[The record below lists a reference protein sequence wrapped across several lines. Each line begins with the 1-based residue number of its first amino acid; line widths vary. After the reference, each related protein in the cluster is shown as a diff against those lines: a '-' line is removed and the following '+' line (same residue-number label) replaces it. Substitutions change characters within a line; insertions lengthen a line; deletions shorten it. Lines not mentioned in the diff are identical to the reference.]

1 MLVPLLSALAIV
13 SAAPDA
19 QATHAFTVRDMLAM
33 DRLSDPQASPD
44 ARRVVYVQSRTDLD
58 ANRRRADLWLV
69 GLDGSSPRRLTAHPS
84 GSDSSPTWSKD
95 GRSVYF
101 LSSRSGSSQVWRITA
116 DGGEAEQVTTV
127 PLDVGAYV
135 LAPDGRR
142 VVVALDVFVDCP
154 DLACTKKRLD
164 DTHAAKAT
172 GRLFDQLLVRHW
184 DTWSDGRRSHLFVV
198 PVAGGAP
205 VDLMKGLAADAP
217 TKPFGGSDE
226 LAVSPDSTTLVF
238 TAKDGG
244 SSEAWSTNS
253 DLFAVA
259 LDGSGQPRR
268 LTTNPAADTQPRF
281 SPDGKT
287 LVWLAQRRPGY
298 ESDRFYIMS
307 RPWPAGPDR
316 TLAERWDRSP
326 GSLSFSPDGREL
338 VVTAEDVGEQ
348 PVFLVDLAHG
358 EARKLVASGV
368 MKGAVSTGS
377 HVVFT
382 RETLKKPAELWMV
395 RHDGG
400 GLTPLTHANDARVSA
415 MSMGEPTPFSFAGWN
430 DEKVHGWI
438 VKPAGF
444 EPGRRYPVA
453 LLIHGGPQGSFNNEF
468 HYRWN
473 PQAYAGAGFA
483 VVTVD
488 FHGSTGYGQAFTDA
502 IQGDWGGK
510 PLEDLK
516 RGLAA
521 AIAQSPYMDGER
533 VCALGASFGG
543 YMINWIAGAWP
554 DRFRCLVAHDGN
566 LDERAAYFAT
576 EELWFPERDHEGTP
590 WDNPAG
596 YEKHNPV
603 SLVKQWKTPMLVVHG
618 GQDFR
623 VVDTE
628 GLSTFTVLQRRG
640 IPSKLLY
647 FPDENHWVIK
657 PANTILWHDTVL
669 DWLREWTSEQASKPA
684 ARTKP

>member
-1 MLVPLLSALAIV
+1 MLAPLLSALAV
-13 SAAPDA
+13 FAAIPDA
-19 QATHAFTVRDMLAM
+19 SATHPFTVHDLLAM
-33 DRLSDPQASPD
+33 DRLSDPQPSPD
-44 ARRVVYVQSRTDLD
+44 GRRVAYVQSRTDLE

-69 GLDGSSPRRLTAHPS
+69 GLDGTAPRRLTAHPS
-84 GSDSSPTWSKD
+84 GSDSSPTWSRD
-95 GRSVYF
+95 GRSVFF
-101 LSSRSGSSQVWRITA
+101 LSSRSGSSQVWRIGV
-116 DGGEAEQVTTV
+116 DGGEAEQVTTL

-142 VVVALDVFVDCP
+142 LVVALDVFVDCP
-154 DLACTKKRLD
+154 DLACTTKRLD
-164 DTHAAKAT
+164 ETRARKAT
-172 GRLFDQLLVRHW
+172 GRLYDQLFVRHW

-198 PVAGGAP
+198 PIAGGAA

-226 LAVSPDSTTLVF
+226 LAVSPDSSTLVF

-244 SSEAWSTNS
+244 SAEAWSTNS

-259 LDGSGQPRR
+259 LNGSGQPRR
-268 LTTNPAADTQPRF
+268 ITTNPAADSQPRF

-287 LVWLAQRRPGY
+287 LAWLAQRRPGY
-298 ESDRFYIMS
+298 ESDRFYIMV
-307 RPWPAGPDR
+307 RTWPAGPER
-316 TLAERWDRSP
+316 TLAERWDRSAS
-326 GSLSFSPDGREL
+326 SLAFTPDGHEL

-348 PVFLVDLAHG
+348 PVFLVDVARG
-358 EARKLVASGV
+358 DARKLVATGV
-368 MKGAVSTGS
+368 MKSAVAAGGF
-377 HVVFT
+377 VVFT
-382 RETLKKPAELWMV
+382 RETLKKPAELWAV

-400 GLTPLTHANDARVSA
+400 GLTPLTHANDARVA
-415 MSMGEPTPFSFAGWN
+415 TMSMGEPTPFSFAGAN
-430 DEKVHGWI
+430 GDKVHGFI
-438 VKPAGF
+438 VKPAGI
-444 EPGRRYPVA
+444 EPGRKYPVA

-473 PQAYAGAGFA
+473 PQTYAGAGFA
-483 VVTVD
+483 AVTID

-510 PLEDLK
+510 PLDDLE

-521 AIAQSPYMDGER
+521 ALAQSPYMDGDR

-543 YMINWIAGAWP
+543 YMINWIAGARP

-576 EELWFPERDHEGTP
+576 EELWFPEHDHEGTP

-596 YEKHNPV
+596 YEKHNPL

-628 GLSTFTVLQRRG
+628 GLSTFTALQRRG

-647 FPDENHWVIK
+647 FPDENHWVLK
-657 PANTILWHDTVL
+657 PANSILWHDTVL
-669 DWLREWTSEQASKPA
+669 DWLRQWTSAQASQPA
-684 ARTKP
+684 ARAQP